1 MRRLVN
7 GRECEQC
14 QIAQASTVRR
24 DRNSDRAHLLLAQ
37 NRNKMQCDGLRN
49 VWCSR
54 SANNFC
60 PAFRFQWFPIFLF
73 FVFFSPTNNNPFPV
87 RTVSFLVFPASPFSF
102 CLFSHARHRLRNL
115 SSASANC
122 PQRRSCRGPSKQVV
136 LLVLLSPRTPNARG
150 IRCSRVYKYL
160 RQRKCNFGESRRRK
174 YNVPESS
181 KAFARV

>member
-1 MRRLVN
+1 M
-7 GRECEQC
+7 
-14 QIAQASTVRR
+14 
-24 DRNSDRAHLLLAQ
+24 
-37 NRNKMQCDGLRN
+37 DG
-49 VWCSR
+49 
-54 SANNFC
+54 SANN
-60 PAFRFQWFPIFLF
+60 ARSRRHRLF
-73 FVFFSPTNNNPFPV
+73 VETETATGLIYYWRKTEIKCSATACETYGAHVLPTTFVLPFVFNGFQFFYFSFFSLRQTTTLSPSA
-87 RTVSFLVFPASPFSF
+87 TVSFLVFPASPFSL

-174 YNVPESS
+174 YNMPESS

>member
-60 PAFRFQWFPIFLF
+60 PAFRFQWFPIFFIFRF
-73 FVFFSPTNNNPFPV
+73 FLSDKQQPFP
-87 RTVSFLVFPASPFSF
+87 RPQRCRFWFFPLLHFRSVSFPTRVIDYAICRVRPRIVHSVDRVEGRRNKSSCSSF
-102 CLFSHARHRLRNL
+102 
-115 SSASANC
+115 
-122 PQRRSCRGPSKQVV
+122 
-136 LLVLLSPRTPNARG
+136 
-150 IRCSRVYKYL
+150 
-160 RQRKCNFGESRRRK
+160 
-174 YNVPESS
+174 
-181 KAFARV
+181 